1 MTERTDTEPAED
13 PGTASSTGEPT
24 ESDDLVAT
32 EKPDGIGQDG
42 TIPSDPAGV
51 AAGHTGTESTF
62 EPEEDEQA

>member
-1 MTERTDTEPAED
+1 MTDRNNTEPADE
-13 PGTASSTGEPT
+13 PRTASSSAEPT

-42 TIPSDPAGV
+42 TIPSDPEGV